1 MKAKTPSF
9 VAEVPLAVDPGQE
22 RTLLVRFDAARQV
35 YNACLGES
43 LRRLDLVRQSKPFR
57 RAGKLPRM
65 VSGKPNKDR
74 ARAFA
79 DANAVYRFREY
90 DLHAY
95 AVQFSHAWL
104 GEHLDSNTVQKL
116 ATRAFQTVQQH
127 AFGKRGRPR
136 FRGKNRLH
144 SVEGKSNASGILW
157 RDNRVVWKGLE
168 LHPILDDD
176 PVIQHGLA
184 ARVRYV
190 RLVRREIAGRNRF
203 YAQLICEGEPYR
215 KPQNR
220 IGDGV
225 VGLDIGPSTIAVT
238 GDDQAHLLRFCDEL
252 VDSQKHIR
260 QLQRKLDRQRR
271 ANNPAN
277 YNANGTVR
285 AGPNRWRRSRRQR
298 QTQLA
303 LSEIQRKQA
312 AQRKSLHGHLAN
324 QVLAMGRIVRTEKL
338 SCKAFQK
345 MYGKSVG
352 FRAPG
357 MFVSLLRRKAVS
369 AGGAVEE
376 FPTRTT
382 RLSQVCICG
391 AVAKKPL
398 AQRWH
403 RCACGIVAQRDLF
416 SSFLARC
423 VEGDALNAGLAIQ
436 LWPRVDYLLQA
447 ALSVVQATSA
457 RHLPASFGLNR
468 RQSCSLAE
476 VYPTNGKAL
485 DVVTHVI
492 HDVSREPERA
502 VAAVEPPGFPC
513 PQPGTG

>member
-1 MKAKTPSF
+1 M
-9 VAEVPLAVDPGQE
+9 
-22 RTLLVRFDAARQV
+22 
-35 YNACLGES
+35 
-43 LRRLDLVRQSKPFR
+43 
-57 RAGKLPRM
+57 
-65 VSGKPNKDR
+65 
-74 ARAFA
+74 
-79 DANAVYRFREY
+79 
-90 DLHAY
+90 
-95 AVQFSHAWL
+95 
-104 GEHLDSNTVQKL
+104 
-116 ATRAFQTVQQH
+116 
-127 AFGKRGRPR
+127 
-136 FRGKNRLH
+136 
-144 SVEGKSNASGILW
+144 
-157 RDNRVVWKGLE
+157 
-168 LHPILDDD
+168 
-176 PVIQHGLA
+176 
-184 ARVRYV
+184 
-190 RLVRREIAGRNRF
+190 AGRNRF

-252 VDSQKHIR
+252 VDRQKHIR

-285 AGPNRWRRSRRQR
+285 AGSRRWRRSSRQM

-303 LSEIQRKQA
+303 LSEVQRRQA
-312 AQRKSLHGHLAN
+312 AQRKSLHGQLAN

-338 SCKAFQK
+338 SYKAFQK

-447 ALSVVQATSA
+447 ALSVIQATSA